1 MSTEQARQLIKEAD
15 KTKAG
20 IPVDTNGL
28 IIQLMDNASIN
39 KELATRLI
47 GNAIME
53 WRKNRPQS
61 VRIKLLRAAAEKK
74 GKPDRKDLQF
84 ADDPD

>member
-1 MSTEQARQLIKEAD
+1 MSTEQARQLVKEAD

-20 IPVDTNGL
+20 IPIDINSL
-28 IIQLMDNASIN
+28 ITQLMADASITR
-39 KELATRLI
+39 ELATRLI
-47 GNAIME
+47 GNAIVE
-53 WRKNRPQS
+53 WRKNRPLS
-61 VRIKLLRAAAEKK
+61 VGMKLLKAAAYGT

>member
-1 MSTEQARQLIKEAD
+1 MKQARRLVEEAD

-20 IPVDTNGL
+20 IPIDTNSL
-28 IIQLMDNASIN
+28 IIQLMDNASID

-47 GNAIME
+47 GNAIIE
-53 WRKNRPQS
+53 WRKNRPLS
-61 VRIKLLRAAAEKK
+61 VGMKLLRAAAEKK

>member
-1 MSTEQARQLIKEAD
+1 MSIKQARRLVGEAD

-28 IIQLMDNASIN
+28 VIQLMDDASID

-47 GNAIME
+47 GNAIVE
-53 WRKNRPQS
+53 WRKNRPLS
-61 VRIKLLRAAAEKK
+61 VGMKLLKAAAYGT

>member
-28 IIQLMDNASIN
+28 IIQLMDDASID

-47 GNAIME
+47 GNAIIE
-53 WRKNRPQS
+53 WHKNRPLS
-61 VRIKLLRAAAEKK
+61 VGMKLLKAAAYGT
-74 GKPDRKDLQF
+74 GKPDREDLQF